1 MKHKGLAQQL
11 SIRKNKWYSKK
22 GRKRLIKGYLK
33 ILMRLVIFI
42 SLVLVIWGIIR
53 LAYFL
58 INAPYFQVKEPT
70 IILEDK
76 GIIKKE
82 EVLNKFSEFCLK
94 NYSCLHPNIFKLNFT
109 KLKKALLENPKIE
122 KVMVQ
127 RQFPQNI
134 LIKVKLRTPVA
145 KILIKSSVFGID
157 KNLVAF
163 KMKNGQ
169 DLPIITGLGSLKTGK
184 PLENTLLKEALLI
197 ISQIKNYK
205 IELLPHISRIDLSNQ
220 YDIVIITKIG
230 QTKVHL
236 GSQLEPN
243 RLVERLRELET
254 ILKYFQ
260 QNNQN
265 LAEYI
270 DLRFDN
276 IIVKDKDER
285 PKNKE

>member
-11 SIRKNKWYSKK
+11 SLRKNKWYSKK

-33 ILMRLVIFI
+33 VGMKLFILI
-42 SLVLVIWGIIR
+42 SLLLVMWGIIR

-58 INAPYFQVKEPT
+58 IQSPYFQVKEPI
-70 IILEDK
+70 IILEGK

-82 EVLNKFSEFCLK
+82 EIVNTFKEFCLK
-94 NYSCLHPNIFKLNFT
+94 NYSCLHPNILRLNFT
-109 KLKKALLENPKIE
+109 GLKKALLENPKIE

-127 RQFPQNI
+127 RKFPQNI
-134 LIKVKLRTPVA
+134 VIKVKLRKPVA
-145 KILIKSSVFGID
+145 KILIKSSLFGVD
-157 KNLVAF
+157 ENLVAF

-169 DLPIITGLGSLKTGK
+169 DLPLITGLENLKTGK
-184 PLENTLLKEALLI
+184 SLENTLLKEALLI
-197 ISQIKNYK
+197 IAKIKDYK
-205 IELLPHISRIDLSNQ
+205 IELLHNIWRIDLSNQ
-220 YDIVIITKIG
+220 YDILIITKIG
-230 QTKVHL
+230 QIKVHL
-236 GSQLEPN
+236 GCQLEPN

-265 LAEYI
+265 LPEYI

-276 IIVKDKDER
+276 IIVKE
-285 PKNKE
+285 KEQKSME